1 MLEKSKSFREK
12 KYTFTETV
20 VNNEERVDFL
30 IAKPAA
36 AATAAAT
43 SF

>member
-12 KYTFTETV
+12 NYTLKETV
-20 VNNEERVDFL
+20 VNNNEERVDFL

-36 AATAAAT
+36 AAA